1 MRRSP
6 LEWGTLPRWL
16 QPFWR
21 HPPGGSNDC
30 FFQGQAWFVIS
41 GVSAKFGS
49 LLVLVFQLVKVG
61 GKFSTGSH
69 GGHLDLAGAP
79 AREFRDV
86 PYGAL
91 LKVEKAAQNTEWRAR
106 FSQACCEAVEA
117 APAAYELSS

>member
-1 MRRSP
+1 M
-6 LEWGTLPRWL
+6 
-16 QPFWR
+16 
-21 HPPGGSNDC
+21 
-30 FFQGQAWFVIS
+30 IS

-69 GGHLDLAGAP
+69 GGYLDLAGAP

-91 LKVEKAAQNTEWRAR
+91 LKVEKADDDLFPRVQGGDQFFE
-106 FSQACCEAVEA
+106 QPGEELAVGIGG
-117 APAAYELSS
+117 PP